1 MAPVV
6 SEVTLFEVVSDA
18 DGTPNPALDA
28 VRAAVGADP
37 ENVELRAHLASLLLI
52 EGDAQ
57 SARQEAELVLA
68 KVPDHREVLGVA
80 AEAAEQL
87 GDLTAATG
95 YRRLQAALSELS
107 IPAAE
112 EPTGEEA
119 EEKSTP
125 TRLHAVRAKVRAGR
139 GSIEGNVSEVERP
152 VIKLE
157 DVGGME
163 NVKRRLRTAFLAPL
177 ENPALRRMYGMSLRG
192 GLLLYGPPGCGKTF
206 IARATAG
213 ELGARFIGVGL
224 HEVLDMWM
232 GQSERNLH
240 ELFESAR
247 RAAPCVLFFD
257 EVDALG
263 RKRSQLTH
271 SAGREVV
278 VQFLSELD
286 SFGTENEGV
295 FVLAATNHPW
305 DVDAALRRPG
315 RFDRMILVLP
325 PDEPAR
331 VAILRF
337 HLRERPLGDIDL
349 EALAAATDLFSGADL
364 AHLCESAAE
373 SALEESIASG
383 TPRPIEMM
391 DFERSLEEVRPSTLP
406 WLHTARNFAEF
417 SGEGGYDD
425 LLAYLRQ
432 RRLA

>member
-1 MAPVV
+1 M
-6 SEVTLFEVVSDA
+6 
-18 DGTPNPALDA
+18 
-28 VRAAVGADP
+28 
-37 ENVELRAHLASLLLI
+37 
-52 EGDAQ
+52 
-57 SARQEAELVLA
+57 
-68 KVPDHREVLGVA
+68 PDHGGVLGVA

-87 GDLTAATG
+87 GDLGAATG
-95 YRRLQAALSELS
+95 YRRLQAALSALS
-107 IPAAE
+107 MPPAAE
-112 EPTGEEA
+112 PPAEA
-119 EEKSTP
+119 EDESKP
-125 TRLHAVRAKVRAGR
+125 TRLHAVREKVPAGR
-139 GSIEGNVSEVERP
+139 GSIEGSVSEVERP
-152 VIKLE
+152 VIKLD

-224 HEVLDMWM
+224 HDVLDMWM

-263 RKRSQLTH
+263 RKRSQLAH

-373 SALEESIASG
+373 CALEDSIASG
-383 TPRPIEMM
+383 TPRPIEMA
-391 DFERSLEEVRPSTLP
+391 DFERSLEDVRPSTLP

-417 SGEGGYDD
+417 SGEGGYED